1 MGYNGPMRPA
11 ASGSFVATAGLLLW
25 AVALRGQAASEYT
38 SAFSALQNTAPRS
51 DSVAQ
56 VRGLVLRRDVM
67 EFHLDSGRLY
77 LLTPVAARTV
87 GAVFIG
93 SGSISYLPPLAVERG
108 QLSRV
113 LGDSS
118 LRASLSSVVFF
129 FSDSTPAELG
139 HHLSFARDSFA
150 SSIATMPVSDA
161 LDRFVDGG
169 AHSTAP
175 SFMTALLNGAANG
188 FFFAYIVRAKGEDV
202 MFEVDPSDAEPILLL
217 RKGRFRGQRT
227 QIVSQSPRS
236 EMLPDTQ
243 GRPPNPATP
252 LSVPAYAI
260 ESWIDGGLGFRA
272 VATLHVTAR
281 SDARWVRLVLFDELH
296 VDSVLA
302 PNGSRDSIFR
312 ARGSDELWV
321 RFGEPLKG
329 GDSTVLRV
337 AYHGGLIGFGSLL
350 PQSVQTENGVVQLQ
364 LSDLDSWFF
373 IKDTETWYPRYDF
386 WENAAVELTFH
397 IPDRFQLASIGRLID
412 SRVDGDVHTT
422 HWVAERP
429 TNQVS
434 FSIGEFKEFR
444 INEARIP
451 PITLQVNL
459 QAHRRLDAML
469 LQPRNP
475 LETVG
480 ADVARSLAFFTQAFG
495 PPLFSRYYATEIPYG
510 HGQAFPGLIHLSW
523 FTFQSNDG
531 SGFNEIFRAHEMAHQ
546 WWGIGVEPAGYRDAW
561 LSEGFADFAGLWYM
575 QTSLG
580 DERKFLHQLK
590 GLSDAIRSRH
600 EQAPPLALG
609 TRTGEQDPSDY
620 ETVVYGK
627 GAWVLQMLRNL
638 MLDLRTKSESIFTE
652 TMHDFYE
659 QYRGRTASTQDFQ
672 RVVEDHMGM
681 SMKWFFDEWLDGT
694 AIPTYVESWRVDST
708 AQHPHTLRVRV
719 RQEGVPPSFLMPVPL
734 LIKFADSSET
744 FVRIVVHGPQTD
756 AEVPLPAVPTRLEL
770 NPLGSVLAVVK
781 QEDWH

>member
-1 MGYNGPMRPA
+1 MRLTVW
-11 ASGSFVATAGLLLW
+11 GSFATSLLLW
-25 AVALRGQAASEYT
+25 GAALDGQTASEYT
-38 SAFSALQNTAPRS
+38 AALSALQNVAPRS
-51 DSVAQ
+51 DSASR
-56 VRGLVLRRDVM
+56 VRGLILRRDVM

-87 GAVFIG
+87 GAVFVG
-93 SGSISYLPPLAVERG
+93 NGSISYSPPLAVERG
-108 QLSRV
+108 QLWRV

-118 LRASLSSVVFF
+118 LRAPLSSVVFF
-129 FSDSTPAELG
+129 FSDSTLAEFG
-139 HHLSFARDSFA
+139 HHLNFARDSFA
-150 SSIATMPVSDA
+150 PQGPTAPVSDA
-161 LDRFVDGG
+161 LNRLVDGS
-169 AHSTAP
+169 AHNTAP
-175 SFMTALLNGAANG
+175 GFMTALLNGTANG
-188 FFFAYIVRAKGEDV
+188 FFYAYIVRARGEDV
-202 MFEVDPSDAEPILLL
+202 MFEVDPSEAEPIVLL
-217 RKGRFRGQRT
+217 RKGRVRGQRT

-236 EMLPDTQ
+236 ETLPDTE
-243 GRPPNPATP
+243 RRLPNPATP
-252 LSVPAYAI
+252 LSVPAYEI
-260 ESWIDGGLGFRA
+260 ESWIDKGLGFRA

-281 SDARWVRLVLFDELH
+281 SDVRWARLVLFDELH

-312 ARGSDELWV
+312 ARTSDELWI
-321 RFGEPLKG
+321 RFGTPLKA
-329 GDSTVLRV
+329 GDSTAIRV

-350 PQSVQTENGVVQLQ
+350 PQSVQTENGVVQLR

-373 IKDTETWYPRYDF
+373 LRETETWYPRYDF

-397 IPDRFQLASIGRLID
+397 IPDRFQLASIGRLIE
-412 SRVDGDVHTT
+412 SRVDGDVRTT

-429 TNQVS
+429 TNQIS
-434 FSIGEFKEFR
+434 FSIGEFKEIR
-444 INEARIP
+444 ITDPRIP

-469 LQPRNP
+469 FEPRNA

-480 ADVARSLAFFTQAFG
+480 ADVAGSLAFFTKAFG

-546 WWGIGVEPAGYRDAW
+546 WWGIGVEPAGYRDVW
-561 LSEGFADFAGLWYM
+561 LSEGFSDFAGLWYM

-580 DERKFLHQLK
+580 DERKFLRQLK
-590 GLSDAIRSRH
+590 DLSDAIRARH
-600 EQAPPLALG
+600 DQAPPLALG
-609 TRTGEQDPSDY
+609 TRTGEQDPNDY
-620 ETVVYGK
+620 QTIVYGK

-652 TMHDFYE
+652 TMQDFYA
-659 QYRGRTASTQDFQ
+659 QYRGRAASTQDFQ

-708 AQHPHTLRVRV
+708 AQHPHTLHVRV

-744 FVRIVVHGPQTD
+744 FVRIVVRGPQTD